1 MLSDVLTLW
10 DFLEKRYDQYT
21 VIHAMFSWD
30 GTKISGDNNF
40 IVDKV
45 PSSSDEA
52 IWYYSVHPHK
62 NYIFVPFP
70 VNPAVNVDYGTQSGE
85 KNPDS
90 KFFRYVTSP
99 LSIVMS
105 GGEKNLK
112 VNFIVFG
119 YEADNLI
126 ERVKAKG

>member
-1 MLSDVLTLW
+1 MIADVLTLW

-21 VIHAMFSWD
+21 VIHALFSWD
-30 GTKISGDNNF
+30 FKRLNGDENIEVEKIVHPTD
-40 IVDKV
+40 
-45 PSSSDEA
+45 PA
-52 IWYYSVHPHK
+52 IWYYRVKPYK

-70 VNPAVNVDYGTQSGE
+70 VNPAVNVDYGSVEGT
-85 KNPDS
+85 NPDS
-90 KFFRYVTSP
+90 NIFRYVSSP
-99 LSIVMS
+99 MAYFAS

-119 YEADNLI
+119 YEAENLI